1 MRCCELPLLIY
12 HPSRSGTITLKD
24 ERGIT
29 PYTES
34 DKARARSEDSCTER
48 RRAGMRANPAEN
60 DKNSKPPL
68 SSGLSLRVFRSA
80 RVTDVCLL
88 LRFRLPFVFKRLPHG
103 KLFFTLDVDR
113 LPSFLDVTPEY
124 IAKLRSRF
132 CPPALSA
139 ASPHTRKVSI
149 DSAAPE
155 LAYRRMLGKGPLST
169 QTELARHFEVSESPL
184 CQSRQV
190 VHITSGIVS
199 DLTTLV
205 PFQFVPASCLMY
217 PA

>member
-1 MRCCELPLLIY
+1 MKEGLPPTRRATKRELDL
-12 HPSRSGTITLKD
+12 R
-24 ERGIT
+24 
-29 PYTES
+29 
-34 DKARARSEDSCTER
+34 DSCTER

-68 SSGLSLRVFRSA
+68 SSVLSLRVLRSA

-113 LPSFLDVTPEY
+113 LPSFLDVTPEC

-132 CPPALSA
+132 CPPALTA

-155 LAYRRMLGKGPLST
+155 LAYRRMLGEGPLST